1 LKNSDKER
9 VTGDR
14 LKPCSYSKL
23 ITYHLVAALESH
35 QITRRAERDARGA
48 DCFKRSSDYLSE
60 GDKTNMPVKKYLK
73 ESIKLGDKELTVET
87 GRVAK
92 QADGSVVIRYG
103 DTMLLVA
110 AVGAP
115 HTREGIDFFP
125 LTVEYREANYAAGRI
140 PGNYFRREGRPTE
153 KETLTSR
160 LIDRPCRPLFT
171 EGYKNETQVIASVIS
186 ADPDN
191 NPDVIAITGAS
202 CALYLSDIPF
212 PNPIAGVRVGLIDG
226 RYIIN
231 PTYDETRES
240 RLNLIVAGTEEAIV
254 MVEAGASEVSEEI
267 MVEAL
272 MLAHKEINRLCRW
285 QRELYKALDIQKR
298 AVEAPAL
305 NEEMLGEIERNYS
318 DRLRASLD
326 TTQQEKRASYA
337 AVDALKKEVV
347 DSYPEDQPEKRQMA
361 KKIFDHLKETIFR
374 DDILNKRRRPD
385 GRRFSEI
392 RPITCEVGWLPR
404 VHGSA
409 LFTRGETQALVTTTL
424 GTKDDE
430 QFMDDLEKGEVKRR
444 FLLHYNF
451 PHYSVGE
458 VGRFGSSSRR
468 EIGHGALARRS
479 IEGVLPD
486 ESQFPYTIRIV
497 SDITESNGSSSMAS
511 ICGGILSLMD
521 AGVPLK
527 APVAGVAMG
536 LVMEGNK
543 YAILS
548 DIAGAEDHY
557 GDMDFKVA
565 GTREGITALQMDIK
579 ISGINASILAEAL
592 EQAKKGRLHILDAM
606 EKTIAEP
613 REDIAPYAPR
623 IIQIKINPDK
633 IREVIGPGG
642 KIIRALVEETG
653 AKIDVE
659 DDGTISIASADGA
672 AAQAAID
679 RIRGITAEA
688 EIGQTYLGTVSR
700 IVDFG
705 AFVEIFP
712 GTDGLLHISEIADR
726 RVKDVRDEL
735 KEGQQIM
742 VKCIGK
748 EGNKIKLSR
757 KAILRDEQ
765 QKAEAAG
772 AGDGE

>member
-1 LKNSDKER
+1 M
-9 VTGDR
+9 T
-14 LKPCSYSKL
+14 
-23 ITYHLVAALESH
+23 
-35 QITRRAERDARGA
+35 
-48 DCFKRSSDYLSE
+48 
-60 GDKTNMPVKKYLK
+60 VKKYLK
-73 ESIKLGDKELTVET
+73 ESIRVGERELSVEV

-92 QADGSVVIRYG
+92 QADGSCVIRYG
-103 DTMLLVA
+103 DTMVLCA
-110 AVGAP
+110 AVGASTP
-115 HTREGIDFFP
+115 REGIDFFP

-153 KETLTSR
+153 KEVLTSR
-160 LIDRPCRPLFT
+160 MIDRPCRPLFT
-171 EGYKNETQVIASVIS
+171 EGYRNETQVIASVIS

-191 NPDVIAITGAS
+191 NPDVVAITGAS

-212 PNPIAGVRVGLIDG
+212 TTPIAGARVGLVDG
-226 RYIIN
+226 RYIVN
-231 PTYDETRES
+231 PTYDEIRDS
-240 RLNLIVAGTEEAIV
+240 KLNLIVAGTEEAIV
-254 MVEAGASEVSEEI
+254 MVEAGAQEVSEAI

-285 QRELYKALDIQKR
+285 QKELYKALEIQKR
-298 AVEAPAL
+298 PVEAPVL
-305 NEEMLGEIERNYS
+305 NEEMIGEIERNYAE
-318 DRLRASLD
+318 RLRAALD
-326 TTQQEKRASYA
+326 TSGQEKRSSYA
-337 AVDALKKEVV
+337 AIDALKKEVV
-347 DSYPEDQPEKRQMA
+347 ESYPEDQPESRMMA
-361 KKIFDHLKETIFR
+361 KKSFDHLKEKIFR
-374 DDILNKRRRPD
+374 DDILNHRRRPD

-404 VHGSA
+404 THGSA

-424 GTKDDE
+424 GTKEDE

-451 PHYSVGE
+451 PQYSVGE

-468 EIGHGALARRS
+468 EIGHGALARRAL
-479 IEGVLPD
+479 EPALPD
-486 ESQFPYTIRIV
+486 DTVFPYTIRIV

-511 ICGGILSLMD
+511 VCGGTMSMMD

-527 APVAGVAMG
+527 APVGGVAMG

-543 YAILS
+543 YAILT

-565 GTREGITALQMDIK
+565 GTVEGITALQMDIK
-579 ISGINASILAEAL
+579 IAGVNSQIMAEAL
-592 EQAKKGRLHILDAM
+592 EQARKGRLYILNAM
-606 EKTIAEP
+606 QQALAEP
-613 REDIAPYAPR
+613 RAEISLLAPR
-623 IIQIKINPDK
+623 IIKIKINPDK
-633 IREVIGPGG
+633 IRDVIGPGG
-642 KIIRALVEETG
+642 KVIRALVEETG

-659 DDGTISIASADGA
+659 DDGTVSIATADSA
-672 AAQAAID
+672 AAEAAVA

-688 EIGQTYLGTVSR
+688 EVGQTYVGTVNR

-726 RVKDVRDEL
+726 RIRDVRDEL
-735 KEGQQIM
+735 REGQQIM

-748 EGNKIKLSR
+748 DGNKIKLSR
-757 KAILRDEQ
+757 KAVLKDENHQ
-765 QKAEAAG
+765 GGEAPRLEEEEA
-772 AGDGE
+772 

>member
-1 LKNSDKER
+1 M
-9 VTGDR
+9 T
-14 LKPCSYSKL
+14 
-23 ITYHLVAALESH
+23 
-35 QITRRAERDARGA
+35 
-48 DCFKRSSDYLSE
+48 
-60 GDKTNMPVKKYLK
+60 VKKYLK

-92 QADGSVVIRYG
+92 QADGSVVIQYG

-110 AVGAP
+110 AVAASSA
-115 HTREGIDFFP
+115 REGIDFFP
-125 LTVEYREANYAAGRI
+125 LTVEYRESTYAAGRI
-140 PGNYFRREGRPTE
+140 PGNYFRREGRPGE
-153 KETLTSR
+153 KEVITCR
-160 LIDRPCRPLFT
+160 MIDRPCRPLFA
-171 EGYKNETQVIASVIS
+171 EGFRNETQVIASVIS
-186 ADPDN
+186 ADTDN
-191 NPDVIAITGAS
+191 NPDVLAITGAS

-212 PNPIAGVRVGLIDG
+212 MNPIAGVRIGLIEG

-231 PTYDETRES
+231 PTYDEVRES
-240 RLNLIVAGTEEAIV
+240 RLNLVVAGTEEAIV

-267 MVEAL
+267 MLEAL

-285 QRELYKALDIQKR
+285 QKELYKALDIQKR
-298 AVEAPAL
+298 EVVASPL
-305 NEEMLGEIERNYS
+305 DEEMLGEVQRNYA
-318 DRLRASLD
+318 DRLRAALD
-326 TTQQEKRASYA
+326 TTGQEKRDSYS

-347 DSYPEDQPEKRQMA
+347 DSYPEDQPERRSMA
-361 KKIFDHLKETIFR
+361 KKVFDNLKETIFR
-374 DDILNKRRRPD
+374 DDILNNRRRPD

-392 RPITCEVGWLPR
+392 RPISCEVGWLPR
-404 VHGSA
+404 THGSA
-409 LFTRGETQALVTTTL
+409 LFTRGETQAMVTTTL
-424 GTKDDE
+424 GTKEDE
-430 QFMDDLEKGEVKRR
+430 QYIDDIEKGEVKRR

-468 EIGHGALARRS
+468 EIGHGVLARRA
-479 IEGVLPD
+479 IEPVLPD
-486 ESQFPYTIRIV
+486 ASEFPYTLRIV
-497 SDITESNGSSSMAS
+497 ADITESNGSSSMATV
-511 ICGGILSLMD
+511 CGGILSLMD

-543 YAILS
+543 YAILT

-557 GDMDFKVA
+557 GDMDFKVT
-565 GTREGITALQMDIK
+565 GTKEGITALQMDIK
-579 ISGINASILAEAL
+579 IGGINAQIMAEAL
-592 EQAKKGRLHILDAM
+592 EQARKGRLHILGVM
-606 EKTIAEP
+606 AEALAES
-613 REDIAPYAPR
+613 REEISLHAPR

-633 IREVIGPGG
+633 IRDVIGPGG
-642 KIIRALVEETG
+642 KMIRSLVEETG
-653 AKIDVE
+653 AKIDVS
-659 DDGTISIASADGA
+659 DDGTISIATSSGEA
-672 AAQAAID
+672 AEAAVA

-688 EIGQTYLGTVSR
+688 DIGQTYMGTVSR

-735 KEGQQIM
+735 KEGQQIL

-757 KAILRDEQ
+757 KAVLRDEGRQ
-765 QKAEAAG
+765 AEAATS
-772 AGDGE
+772 GESD

>member
-1 LKNSDKER
+1 
-9 VTGDR
+9 
-14 LKPCSYSKL
+14 
-23 ITYHLVAALESH
+23 
-35 QITRRAERDARGA
+35 
-48 DCFKRSSDYLSE
+48 
-60 GDKTNMPVKKYLK
+60 MPVKKYLK
-73 ESIKLGDKELTVET
+73 ESIKLGDKDLTVET

-92 QADGSVVIRYG
+92 QADGSIVIQYG

-110 AVGAP
+110 AVSAP
-115 HTREGIDFFP
+115 NPREGIDFFP

-153 KETLTSR
+153 KEVLTSR
-160 LIDRPCRPLFT
+160 LIDRPCRPLFA
-171 EGYKNETQVIASVIS
+171 EGFRNETQVIASVIS

-212 PNPIAGVRVGLIDG
+212 LNPIAGVRIGLIEG
-226 RYIIN
+226 RYIVN
-231 PTYDETRES
+231 PTYDEVRES

-285 QRELYKALDIQKR
+285 QKELYKALDVKKR
-298 AVEAPAL
+298 DVEVATL
-305 NEEMLGEIERNYS
+305 NEEMVGEIERNYT
-318 DRLRASLD
+318 DRMRQALD
-326 TTQQEKRASYA
+326 TTTQEKRDSYGA
-337 AVDALKKEVV
+337 IDALKKEVV
-347 DSYPEDQPEKRQMA
+347 EGYPEDQVERRQMA
-361 KKIFDHLKETIFR
+361 KVIFDHLKEKIFR
-374 DDILNKRRRPD
+374 DDILNNRRRPD

-392 RPITCEVGWLPR
+392 RPISIETGWLPR

-409 LFTRGETQALVTTTL
+409 LFTRGETQALVTATL
-424 GTKDDE
+424 GTKEDE

-468 EIGHGALARRS
+468 EIGHGALARRAL
-479 IEGVLPD
+479 ETVLPED
-486 ESQFPYTIRIV
+486 SEFPYTIRIV

-511 ICGGILSLMD
+511 VCGGTLSMMD

-543 YAILS
+543 YAILT

-557 GDMDFKVA
+557 GDMDFKVT
-565 GTREGITALQMDIK
+565 GTKEGITALQMDIK
-579 ISGINASILAEAL
+579 IAGINAQIMAEAL
-592 EQAKKGRLHILDAM
+592 EQARKGRLYILSVM
-606 EKTIAEP
+606 EQALPAHRPEISAH
-613 REDIAPYAPR
+613 APR

-633 IREVIGPGG
+633 IRDVIGPGG
-642 KIIRALVEETG
+642 KMIRSLVEETG
-653 AKIDVE
+653 AKIDVS
-659 DDGTISIASADGA
+659 DDGTISIATASGEA
-672 AAQAAID
+672 AEAAVN

-688 EIGQTYLGTVSR
+688 EINQTYLGTVSR

-735 KEGQQIM
+735 KEGQQIL

-757 KAILRDEQ
+757 KAVLRDEER
-765 QKAEAAG
+765 KAEAAS
-772 AGDGE
+772 AGESD